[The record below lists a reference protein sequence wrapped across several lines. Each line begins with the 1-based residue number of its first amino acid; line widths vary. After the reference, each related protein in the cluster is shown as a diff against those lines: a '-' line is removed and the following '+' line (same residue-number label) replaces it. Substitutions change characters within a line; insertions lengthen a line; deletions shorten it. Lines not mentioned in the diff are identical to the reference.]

1 MTRLGC
7 RSTLKLVSRHKGER
21 SLAKSNVGYSPY
33 NTPHLAPALEFEDA
47 LLGLTSRL
55 SSVGLPTNLK
65 SESDLQALIPHIKS
79 SIDDAKLWEYY
90 IFDVQGSERAVA
102 DSLLNSKPEAPKPW
116 EGSSLQGKSLNEL
129 AEIVKSSD
137 IITSYR
143 AYSSRY
149 CTSVPPAV
157 AAGFIQAAY
166 PGDSAENQASRWGKI
181 LDVLNVDLYKE
192 CNEDIQAGIDGVV
205 GRLRYTRLEEGG
217 PKLGELTEE

>member
-1 MTRLGC
+1 M
-7 RSTLKLVSRHKGER
+7 
-21 SLAKSNVGYSPY
+21 
-33 NTPHLAPALEFEDA
+33 
-47 LLGLTSRL
+47 TSRL
-55 SSVGLPTNLK
+55 SSLGLPTNLK

-79 SIDDAKLWEYY
+79 AIDDAKLWEYY

-116 EGSSLQGKSLNEL
+116 KGDSLQGKTLDEL
-129 AEIVKSSD
+129 VEIVKSSD
-137 IITSYR
+137 IIASYC

-192 CNEDIQAGIDGVV
+192 CNEDIQAGIDGAV